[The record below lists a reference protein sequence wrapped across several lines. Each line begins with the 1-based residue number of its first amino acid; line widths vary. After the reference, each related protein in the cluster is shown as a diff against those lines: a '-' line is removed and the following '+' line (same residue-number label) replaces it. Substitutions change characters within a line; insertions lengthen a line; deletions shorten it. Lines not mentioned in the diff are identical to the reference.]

1 MNDFF
6 RWLLGIRATPD
17 WAAGGRWSFEFQS
30 LPRGVWSVAAV
41 AAAVAVVLGVWWLYR
56 REGRQLGLGT
66 RTALAAMRYL
76 IFLGVAFMLLEL
88 TIVITKREQVPSHL
102 LVLVD
107 ASQSM
112 GLSDPYTDLA
122 LAQRTATGVGLR
134 TLEGQPDVDA
144 LRARSRLELARQ
156 ALDRVLPRLGEG
168 RVVAHYRFANQ
179 LDPLPDGDP
188 LSGLSAEGT
197 ATGVGDALQD
207 AIAAHRGQ
215 PMAGVLLVTDGRS
228 NSGDDPTKV
237 AAQAGADGI
246 PVHALAVGTEQGP
259 RNARLADLEVS
270 PVIFI
275 RDPIEISVLT
285 ESKGLADVVAG
296 VVLEQR
302 QDDGSWKEI
311 GRQDLLLGE
320 DAVVQRVVFPFTP
333 DRLGQTE
340 FRARVEGVE
349 PELTDGDNEAVESV
363 KVVRQGIRVL
373 LIAGYPSPEMQFM
386 RNALLRDTALEFASW
401 LQNAGEG
408 YEHIGHRP
416 LRRLPATLQELE
428 HYDVVVL
435 FDPDMRALGPSWPEM
450 LTKFAGDAG
459 GGLIYIAGE
468 LYSQALFNPEA
479 GPLGAAGVDNSWL
492 RALPVAREPGLYQ
505 SAADV
510 RLGSRDTWTLEL
522 TPEADADPIF
532 RFDPD
537 AARNREVLASLPGM
551 YWHFPVTRAKPGA
564 TVLARHGD
572 PRMRNA
578 FGRHVLMATQLYGP
592 GRTVFIGF
600 DSTYRWRYL
609 HEEYFDGFWARLID
623 RVGRNKVL
631 GGRYPFTLATDKS
644 VYRVGDRVAVRA
656 QFVETDGGAAAA
668 MELRGEVEGGA
679 SGEPPMPLS
688 LEPAADDPSVLE
700 AAFTADKAGAFVVRV
715 LPATATDLDAG
726 LRPATL
732 PIRVEPPQQEIDN
745 PTLDRAAL
753 DAIAAASGGSVIP
766 LVDADRVAD
775 AFTVRQV
782 ERVLEYRD
790 EVWDAPLLAGL
801 VLLFLTIEWVLRKKY
816 RMS

>member
-6 RWLLGIRATPD
+6 RWLLGIRSTPD

-30 LPRGVWSVAAV
+30 LPHGVWSVAAA
-41 AAAVAVVLGVWWLYR
+41 AAAVAVIGGVWWLYR
-56 REGRQLGLGT
+56 REGRQLGLIT
-66 RTALAAMRYL
+66 RTALAAMRYA

-102 LVLVD
+102 MVLVD
-107 ASQSM
+107 SSQSM
-112 GLSDPYTDLA
+112 GLSDPYTDPA
-122 LAQRTATGVGLR
+122 TAQRTATALGL
-134 TLEGQPDVDA
+134 TTTDGQPDVTA
-144 LRARSRLELARQ
+144 LRAKNRLELAQ
-156 ALDRVLPRLGEG
+156 LALERILPQLADGRVL
-168 RVVAHYRFANQ
+168 AHYQFANR
-179 LDPLPDGDP
+179 LEPLPEADPLA
-188 LSGLSAEGT
+188 GLGAAGT

-215 PMAGVLLVTDGRS
+215 PLAGVLLVSDGRS
-228 NSGDDPTKV
+228 NSGDDPRKV
-237 AAQAGADGI
+237 AEQAGADGI

-259 RNARLADLEVS
+259 RNARLADLDVG

-302 QDDGSWKEI
+302 QDDVWKEI
-311 GRQDLLLGE
+311 GRQDLLMGE

-340 FRARVEGVE
+340 FRARIEGVD
-349 PELTDGDNEAVESV
+349 PELTDTDNEAVESV

-373 LIAGYPSPEMQFM
+373 LVSGYPSPEMQFM

-401 LQNAGEG
+401 LQSAGDG
-408 YEHIGHRP
+408 YEHVGHRP
-416 LRRLPATLQELE
+416 LRRLPATVQELE
-428 HYDVVVL
+428 HYDVVIL

-450 LTKFAGDAG
+450 LTKFVGDAG
-459 GGLIYIAGE
+459 GGLIYVAGE
-468 LYSQALFNPEA
+468 LNSQALFNPEG
-479 GPLGAAGVDNSWL
+479 GPLGAAGIDNSWL
-492 RALPVAREPGLYQ
+492 RTLPVVREPGLYQ

-510 RLGSRDTWTLEL
+510 RLSSRDTWTLEL
-522 TPEADADPIF
+522 TPEGDGDSVF

-537 AARNREVLASLPGM
+537 PARNREVLTSLPGM

-592 GRTVFIGF
+592 GRSVFIGF

-609 HEEYFDGFWARLID
+609 HEVYFDGFWARLID
-623 RVGRNKVL
+623 RVGRSKVL

-644 VYRVGDRVAVRA
+644 VYRVGDRVTVRA
-656 QFVETDGGAAAA
+656 QFLEADGEAAAT
-668 MELRGEVEGGA
+668 MELRGEVEGGTA
-679 SGEPPMPLS
+679 GEPPMPLT
-688 LEPAADDPSVLE
+688 LEPSAGDPGALE
-700 AAFTADKAGAFVVRV
+700 ATFTAEQAGAFMVRV
-715 LPATATDLDAG
+715 LPATATDLDIG

-753 DAIAAASGGSVIP
+753 EDIARASGGSVIP
-766 LVDADRVAD
+766 LAEVDRVPA
-775 AFTVRQV
+775 AFSVRQV

-801 VLLFLTIEWVLRKKY
+801 VLLFLTVEWVLRKKH
-816 RMS
+816 RMA